1 MSKTIEVQYTAVSDE
16 KDRQEKLIE
25 ILTEGIYDFLREEG
39 LLRKDSAKEQKVTEL
54 LSQFEMNPPIPD
66 TSENE

>member
-1 MSKTIEVQYTAVSDE
+1 MSKTIKIQYTAVLDE

-54 LSQFEMNPPIPD
+54 LWHFELNPPIPD

>member
-1 MSKTIEVQYTAVSDE
+1 MSKTIEVQYTAVPDE

-54 LSQFEMNPPIPD
+54 LSQFELNPPIPD

>member
-1 MSKTIEVQYTAVSDE
+1 MSKTIEVQYTAVPDE

-39 LLRKDSAKEQKVTEL
+39 LLT
-54 LSQFEMNPPIPD
+54 PIFA
-66 TSENE
+66 ER